1 MDHARSHFSKEIDDL
16 FKENDANYVLI
27 PPGMTSVIQPLDT
40 HINKVFKS
48 NIRNDYHNWL
58 IKNKNAVI
66 NESDIIDFIFNALF
80 TIDQKKQEYLIE
92 KSFRDNGI
100 TLKTDGSEDAEY
112 LKIQKEYYDLLN
124 IVNNED
130 VDDDILKRI

>member
-1 MDHARSHFSKEIDDL
+1 MPYTLELS
-16 FKENDANYVLI
+16 
-27 PPGMTSVIQPLDT
+27 T
-40 HINKVFKS
+40 
-48 NIRNDYHNWL
+48 
-58 IKNKNAVI
+58 
-66 NESDIIDFIFNALF
+66 
-80 TIDQKKQEYLIE
+80 DQKKQEYLIE

-100 TLKTDGSEDAEY
+100 TLKTEGSEDAEY